1 MTQQQK
7 HDGGARENGPS
18 SWAPLRGRTFRVLWS
33 AQLGSNVGT
42 WMQTVGA
49 QWMLVQQP
57 NAPTLTAA
65 VQAASLLPVL
75 FLSLPAGVLADVLDR
90 RALLMTL
97 SGVMAALCAALAALT
112 AAGLTTPA
120 VLIALTFLIGCGQAL
135 MSPGWQAIQPELV
148 PREQIPAAAAL
159 GSLNVNVARAIG
171 PAVAGLLVAATG
183 PDVVFALNAVS
194 FLGVLAALLGW
205 HRARHGAGDR
215 ERMRPALASGT
226 RYVRNAPGVRRVL
239 LRSGLFVVPAS
250 ALWGLLPV
258 VAERRLGLGS
268 GGYGLLLGALG
279 AGAIV
284 GAVTIGRVRER
295 LGRNVLLAVSTV
307 AFAAGTLAAAV
318 LRQPVPVAVVLVV
331 AGVGWLYALSTLNT
345 TLQLALPGWVRA
357 RGLAV
362 YLMVFMGGQ
371 GIGTLLWG
379 LLADGIGTAETL
391 LVSAGLLLASA
402 ASLTWLPL
410 RERTGTL
417 DRTIVAPWPEPALA
431 LPVDPDDGP
440 VLVEVAYE
448 VPEDRAERF
457 RAAMAEAAVSRRR
470 TGALRWNLYQ
480 DVADPRRWVEVFE
493 VASWSEHLR
502 QHGTRLTG
510 YDAEL
515 LTTARDLAEGEPEVR
530 HLVPPADEPARP

>member
-1 MTQQQK
+1 MTQQK

-295 LGRNVLLAVSTV
+295 FGRNVLLAVSTV

-480 DVADPRRWVEVFE
+480 DAADPRRWVEVFE

-502 QHGTRLTG
+502 QHGARLTG

-530 HLVPPADEPARP
+530 HLVPPAGEPARP

>member
-1 MTQQQK
+1 MRGAPMSVSVALPGDGHRPRGGRAVMTQQK

-331 AGVGWLYALSTLNT
+331 AGVGWLYALSTLNA

-417 DRTIVAPWPEPALA
+417 DRTIVAP
-431 LPVDPDDGP
+431 G
-440 VLVEVAYE
+440 
-448 VPEDRAERF
+448 R
-457 RAAMAEAAVSRRR
+457 
-470 TGALRWNLYQ
+470 N
-480 DVADPRRWVEVFE
+480 RRWPFP
-493 VASWSEHLR
+493 SIP
-502 QHGTRLTG
+502 
-510 YDAEL
+510 
-515 LTTARDLAEGEPEVR
+515 TTARSWSRSPTRCLRTGRSGSVR
-530 HLVPPADEPARP
+530 RWPRRPSPGGAPAPCAGTSTRTRPTPAAGWRSSRSPPGPSTCASTAPASPATTRSC

>member
-1 MTQQQK
+1 MTQQK

-402 ASLTWLPL
+402 ASLAWLPL

-480 DVADPRRWVEVFE
+480 DAADPRRWVEVFE

>member
-1 MTQQQK
+1 MTQQK

-331 AGVGWLYALSTLNT
+331 AGVGWLYALST
-345 TLQLALPGWVRA
+345 
-357 RGLAV
+357 
-362 YLMVFMGGQ
+362 
-371 GIGTLLWG
+371 
-379 LLADGIGTAETL
+379 
-391 LVSAGLLLASA
+391 
-402 ASLTWLPL
+402 
-410 RERTGTL
+410 
-417 DRTIVAPWPEPALA
+417 DRKSV
-431 LPVDPDDGP
+431 V
-440 VLVEVAYE
+440 
-448 VPEDRAERF
+448 
-457 RAAMAEAAVSRRR
+457 
-470 TGALRWNLYQ
+470 
-480 DVADPRRWVEVFE
+480 
-493 VASWSEHLR
+493 
-502 QHGTRLTG
+502 
-510 YDAEL
+510 
-515 LTTARDLAEGEPEVR
+515 
-530 HLVPPADEPARP
+530 

>member
-1 MTQQQK
+1 MTQQK
-7 HDGGARENGPS
+7 HDDGARENGPS

-148 PREQIPAAAAL
+148 PRAQIPAAAAL

-480 DVADPRRWVEVFE
+480 DAADPRRWVEVFE